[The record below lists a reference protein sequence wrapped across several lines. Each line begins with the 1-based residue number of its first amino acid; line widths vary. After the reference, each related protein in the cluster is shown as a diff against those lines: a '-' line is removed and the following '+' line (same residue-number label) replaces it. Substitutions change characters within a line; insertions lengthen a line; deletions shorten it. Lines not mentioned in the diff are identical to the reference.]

1 MAPSVLKRITTSAL
15 PVLLLVILVLI
26 TLHMI
31 SNALQ
36 NSEELNRF
44 FMPLLIAS
52 ILGLLA
58 LIIVVGFNVTQLMI
72 SYHRQAVG
80 TRLTLRMLLMFVTL
94 SLAPVFVVYYYS
106 QQFLMQG
113 IDSWFDVR
121 VDQAMVDALEL
132 STASLD
138 LLKRQ
143 RLKSTQRLL
152 SSLVGTSVAALG
164 LSLEEMRE
172 NYGAIELAL
181 LEPSGRVLTVSNVDP
196 SVLVP
201 DEPDSSILRQVRR
214 GQDFVG
220 LAPRGDDETIVVRV
234 VVNDSRREKLLQA
247 LYPTSDNL
255 NNLTSRVKDSY
266 NSYKEL
272 AFLRKSLKST
282 FTFAL
287 ALVLLFS
294 LLSAIWAAF
303 YSARRL
309 VAPVSEIAKATRE
322 VAMGN
327 YDAQLPQ
334 PKSRDELGF
343 LVLSFNAMTSGLSQ
357 ARDQAA
363 ASQRQIEA
371 QRAYLMTVLGS
382 LSSGVMAFD
391 GDGRIR
397 TANQAASDILQLQMT
412 QYIGEPLAVL
422 AAASSQARQF
432 VEAVREP
439 IEKAQRVWREQ
450 LSLQG
455 KDGRQIMLCHGA
467 TLAGPESSAAGY
479 VLVFDDITTL
489 IKAQRDAAW
498 GEVARRLA
506 HEIKNPLTPIKLSAE
521 RLRHK
526 YLSRMAEDDANVL
539 DRATQTIV
547 QQVEAMK
554 EMLNAFSDYAKPP
567 QMNPEPVELDRL
579 VSNVLDLYRSAGAI
593 SKVSVQL
600 ETGVVRIVAD
610 PLQLRQVILNLVKN
624 AQEAVTGIDAGCI
637 SVSSRIQRDQ
647 ESLFVEL
654 QVEDNGP
661 GFDSETLAHLFEP
674 YFTTKVR
681 GTGLGLAI
689 VKKIVEEHG
698 GSIGAEN
705 RAEGG
710 ARITLRLPLPPE
722 EMAPA
727 ADNSKP
733 VHGLRSAAVRH
744 EL

>member
-1 MAPSVLKRITTSAL
+1 MASSVLKRVTTGAL
-15 PVLLLVILVLI
+15 PVLLLMILVLS

-36 NSEELNRF
+36 NSESLNRF
-44 FMPLLIAS
+44 FMPLLIVS
-52 ILGLLA
+52 ILGLLV
-58 LIIVVGFNVTQLMI
+58 LIFVVGFNVFQLI
-72 SYHRQAVG
+72 IRYQHQASG
-80 TRLTLRMLLMFVTL
+80 SRLTLRMLLMFVTL
-94 SLAPVFVVYYYS
+94 SLAPVFIVYYYS
-106 QQFLMQG
+106 QQFLMEG

-132 STASLD
+132 SSASLD
-138 LLKRQ
+138 LLKLQ
-143 RLKSTQRLL
+143 RLKGTQQLL
-152 SSLVGTSVAALG
+152 SDLTGTSVAALG

-172 NYGAIELAL
+172 KYGAIELAL

-201 DEPDSSILRQVRR
+201 DELDSSILRQVRQ
-214 GQDFVG
+214 GKDFVG
-220 LAPRGDDETIVVRV
+220 LSPRGDDETIVVRV
-234 VVNDSRREKLLQA
+234 VVNDSMREMLLQA
-247 LYPTSDNL
+247 QYPTSDNL
-255 NNLTSRVKDSY
+255 NNLTSRVKDSF

-282 FTFAL
+282 FRFAL
-287 ALVLLFS
+287 VLVLLFS

-303 YSARRL
+303 YSAQRL
-309 VAPVSEIAKATRE
+309 VAPVSEIAEATRE

-327 YDAQLPQ
+327 YDAQLPP

-343 LVLSFNAMTSGLSQ
+343 LVISFNAMTKGLTQ

-371 QRAYLMTVLGS
+371 QRAYLMTVLSS

-391 GDGRIR
+391 TDGRIR
-397 TANQAASDILQLQMT
+397 TANQAASDILQLQMSD
-412 QYIGEPLAVL
+412 YIGQPLAVL
-422 AAASSQARQF
+422 AAVSQQARQF
-432 VEAVREP
+432 VEAVQEP
-439 IEKAQRVWREQ
+439 IEKAQQEWRDQ

-455 KDGRQIMLCHGA
+455 RDGRQIMLCHGT
-467 TLAGPESSAAGY
+467 TLAGPDSSIAGY

-489 IKAQRDAAW
+489 IKAQRNAAW

-526 YLSRMAEDDANVL
+526 YLSKMAKDDAKVL

-567 QMNPEPVELDRL
+567 QMNPEPVEFDRL
-579 VSNVLDLYRSAGAI
+579 VSNVLDLYRIAGTI
-593 SKVSVQL
+593 SKVSIQL
-600 ETGVVRIVAD
+600 GAGDVRIVAD
-610 PLQLRQVILNLVKN
+610 PLRLRQVILNLVKN
-624 AQEAVTGIDAGCI
+624 AQEAVTGFDAGCI
-637 SVSSRIQRDQ
+637 SVTSHIQRSQ
-647 ESLFVEL
+647 ETIYVEL
-654 QVEDNGP
+654 KVEDNGP
-661 GFDSETLAHLFEP
+661 GFDTETLAHLFEP

-698 GSIGAEN
+698 GTIQAEN
-705 RAEGG
+705 RQEGG
-710 ARITLRLPLPPE
+710 ARITLRLPLSTE
-722 EMAPA
+722 EVVQTAE
-727 ADNSKP
+727 NSEH
-733 VHGLRSAAVRH
+733 VQELQRVAVRR
-744 EL
+744 ES

>member
-1 MAPSVLKRITTSAL
+1 MASSVLKRITTGAI
-15 PVLLLVILVLI
+15 PVLLLMILVLS

-31 SNALQ
+31 SKALQ
-36 NSEELNRF
+36 NTEELNRF
-44 FMPLLIAS
+44 FTPLLVIS
-52 ILGLLA
+52 ILGLLV
-58 LIIVVGFNVTQLMI
+58 LIIIVCVNVIQLI
-72 SYHRQAVG
+72 IRYHHQASG
-80 TRLTLRMLLMFVTL
+80 ARLTLRMLLMFVTL
-94 SLAPVFVVYYYS
+94 SLAPVVIVYYYS
-106 QQFLMQG
+106 QQFLMEG

-132 STASLD
+132 SSASLD
-138 LLKRQ
+138 LLKLQ
-143 RLKSTQRLL
+143 RLKGTQQLL
-152 SSLVGTSVAALG
+152 ADLTGTSVAALG

-172 NYGAIELAL
+172 KYGAIELAL
-181 LEPSGRVLTVSNVDP
+181 LEPSGRVLTVSNFDP

-201 DEPDSSILRQVRR
+201 DELDSSILRQVRQ
-214 GQDFVG
+214 GKDFVG

-234 VVNDSRREKLLQA
+234 VVNDSMREMLLQA
-247 LYPTSDNL
+247 QYPTSDNL
-255 NNLTSRVKDSY
+255 NNLTSRVKDSF

-282 FTFAL
+282 FRF
-287 ALVLLFS
+287 ALVLVLMFS

-327 YDAQLPQ
+327 YDAQLPP

-343 LVLSFNAMTSGLSQ
+343 LVISFNAMTRGLSQ

-371 QRAYLMTVLGS
+371 QRTYLMTVLSS

-397 TANQAASDILQLQMT
+397 TANQAASDILHLQLSE
-412 QYIGEPLAVL
+412 YIGQPLAVL
-422 AAASSQARQF
+422 AAASYQARQF
-432 VEAVREP
+432 VEAVQEP
-439 IEKAQRVWREQ
+439 ISKAEQEWREQ

-467 TLAGPESSAAGY
+467 TLAGPDSSTAGY

-526 YLSRMAEDDANVL
+526 YLTKMAKDDAKVL

-547 QQVEAMK
+547 MQVDAMK

-567 QMNPEPVELDRL
+567 QMNPEPVEFDRL
-579 VSNVLDLYRSAGAI
+579 VSNVLDLYRSAGTI
-593 SKVSVQL
+593 SKVSIQL
-600 ETGVVRIVAD
+600 GANDVRIVAD
-610 PLQLRQVILNLVKN
+610 PLQLRQAILNLVKN
-624 AQEAVTGIDAGCI
+624 AQEAVAGFDAGCI
-637 SVSSRIQRDQ
+637 SLTSHIERGK
-647 ESLFVEL
+647 ESLYVEL
-654 QVEDNGP
+654 KVEDNGP
-661 GFDSETLAHLFEP
+661 GFDMETLAHLFEP
-674 YFTTKVR
+674 YFTTKVK

-698 GSIGAEN
+698 GTIQAEN
-705 RAEGG
+705 RVEGG
-710 ARITLRLPLPPE
+710 ACIILRLPLSTE
-722 EMAPA
+722 EIAPA
-727 ADNSKP
+727 VVTSEP
-733 VHGLRSAAVRH
+733 SQELQRLAARR
-744 EL
+744 ES